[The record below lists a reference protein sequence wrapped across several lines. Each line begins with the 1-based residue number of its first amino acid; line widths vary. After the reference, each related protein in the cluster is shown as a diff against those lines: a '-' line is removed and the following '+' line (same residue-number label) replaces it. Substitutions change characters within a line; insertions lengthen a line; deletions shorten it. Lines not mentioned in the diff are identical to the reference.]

1 MGLFAKLY
9 DVTMTWAAKPQAPKY
24 LGAVSFADSS
34 FFPIPPDVM
43 LLPMSVSQPHRAWY
57 FAFITTVT
65 SILGAILG
73 YLIGYLAIDLLM
85 PWIEQAGYKD
95 KYDLMVATV
104 EKNGVWAVAI
114 AAVTPIPYK
123 IATIT
128 AGALSMLF
136 WPFLLISIVCRGAR
150 FYLVAGIARYAGP
163 WAETHLLKYID
174 LIGWAL
180 VLLAITMLII
190 Y

>member
-1 MGLFAKLY
+1 MGLFSRLY
-9 DVTMTWAAKPQAPKY
+9 ATTMSWSRKPQAPRY

-43 LLPMSVSQPHRAWY
+43 LLPMSVAQPHRAWY
-57 FAFITTVT
+57 FALITTVT

-73 YLIGYLAIDLLM
+73 YLIGYLAIDALL
-85 PWIEQAGYKD
+85 PWLQKAGYGD
-95 KYDLMVATV
+95 VYEQMVATIDKHG
-104 EKNGVWAVAI
+104 ELAVAI
-114 AAVTPIPYK
+114 AAVSPIPYK

-128 AGALSMLF
+128 AGAMSMAFL
-136 WPFLLISIVCRGAR
+136 PFVLVSIVCRAGR
-150 FYLVAGIARYAGP
+150 FYLVAGLARYAGP
-163 WAETHLLKYID
+163 WAETYLLKYID

-180 VLLAITMLII
+180 VLLVVITLII